1 MLVIYEVPGTALRGH
16 MFGKAALPAAFLVSV
31 AFADILD
38 DASSAIAY
46 HGIWN
51 HDSNQVRSV

>member
-1 MLVIYEVPGTALRGH
+1 